1 MTNASPSAEAMRGLR
16 RVFLTHPPSAWG
28 IQQTPEHPDVFAVL
42 MEWLVDEVAVTVA
55 VALDGTASVYTT
67 KGMGMLGGDSDE
79 VASREAR
86 ALVAAAGE
94 FLDEAIPVSE
104 FPYPR
109 ADSVQFY
116 LRTFQDV
123 RRLDAALEPL
133 VSGHGRYSALYAHGL
148 AVFGRLLVLSGR
160 LPADL
165 AGPVNEQEWFGPK
178 GYVNCLLTSM
188 SRGVARSIVIT
199 SGEPVP
205 DLVALAA
212 GNESLRGWLEAQE
225 FPYGSMDA
233 KAVVRAI
240 RKTAHMSIGLPF
252 LTRYGEIRA
261 VHATEEGDAV
271 ACVFD
276 VEIAP
281 FDRSARLWM
290 APSRDR
296 RVRELQGEANEM
308 KKAVHG

>member
-1 MTNASPSAEAMRGLR
+1 MTNASPSAETMREMR
-16 RVFLTHPPSAWG
+16 RLFLTQPPSTWG
-28 IQQTPEHPDVFAVL
+28 IQQTPEHSNVFAVL
-42 MEWLVDEVAVTVA
+42 MEWLIGEVAVTVA

-67 KGMGMLGGDSDE
+67 SGMGMIGGDSDE
-79 VASREAR
+79 VANREAR
-86 ALVAAAGE
+86 ALVAAAGGV
-94 FLDEAIPVSE
+94 LDEATPVSE
-104 FPYPR
+104 FPYPG
-109 ADSVQFY
+109 ADRVQFY

-123 RRLDAALEPL
+123 RRLDAARESL
-133 VSGHGRYSALYAHGL
+133 VSGHDRYSALHAHGW
-148 AVFGRLLVLSGR
+148 AVFKRMLVLSGD

-165 AGPVNEQEWFGPK
+165 AGPANEKECFGPE

-199 SGEPVP
+199 AGEPVP

-212 GNESLRGWLEAQE
+212 GNESLRGWIEAQE

-233 KAVVRAI
+233 KAVVRAL
-240 RKTAHMSIGLPF
+240 RKTAHMEIGLPF
-252 LTRYGEIRA
+252 LTRQGEIHA
-261 VHATEEGDAV
+261 VHAREEGDAI

-281 FDRSARLWM
+281 FDRSAKLFM

-296 RVRELQGEANEM
+296 RVRKLQGEANEM
-308 KKAVHG
+308 KKAVYG